1 MSASPTIFLSYARHD
16 QRCAERLA
24 TVLSAKGLSVWWDR
38 KIHAGR
44 SYERVIEEALAQAR
58 IVVVLWSRFSVES
71 DWVRAEASYALETN
85 KLLPLN
91 IDRTRLPLR
100 FRPVQTISL
109 TNWDKAQNTSE
120 WALLFEEI
128 DQRLGSSDEPV
139 RLALEARAAEEA
151 RQRTELEAGEDDA
164 ARQQAERERAEL
176 ETRKANEAR
185 CEAEQTQKA
194 SEAARADQL
203 DADQL
208 DSEGQKRG
216 ARDVPLA
223 FIRSI
228 EKGYR
233 RKPTKSKILQ
243 ISIVIFAVAIPIS
256 LALVKSDYASR
267 WAMALRGAMAPATH
281 SLSLP
286 MFGAVTATHSA
297 PEPVKP
303 IPNAQPFEAALS
315 NPPSE
320 PAVPAPSAPPATTR
334 PTPNVLSEPATL
346 PPVAPPS
353 EIASDNSAPKAVAP
367 LPPPAS
373 GEVGMAMTGSAP
385 ASAPKPELTAPAAEI
400 APVGTNFRTVVPTVL
415 REQPDKSARR
425 LDVLKPGTWVVVVG
439 KKTGSWYKVKVPS
452 KAPSSA
458 SVGFVEVEAVREY
471 VQGVSNPAASP
482 ITAPSQGNRV
492 RRSSPEAVSGQCA
505 AIIERSQLGEAISDA
520 DRAFLKSNCR

>member
-91 IDRTRLPLR
+91 IDRTHLPLR
-100 FRPVQTISL
+100 FRPVQTINL

-151 RQRTELEAGEDDA
+151 RQRTEPEAGEDDA

-176 ETRKANEAR
+176 ETRKAEEAR
-185 CEAEQTQKA
+185 CEAEQTQRA
-194 SEAARADQL
+194 SEAAGAHQL
-203 DADQL
+203 A
-208 DSEGQKRG
+208 SEALKRG

-223 FIRSI
+223 FVRSI

-233 RKPTKSKILQ
+233 RKPAKSKILQ

-267 WAMALRGAMAPATH
+267 WAMALRGAVAPATH
-281 SLSLP
+281 LPSLP
-286 MFGAVTATHSA
+286 TFGAVTVTHSA

-320 PAVPAPSAPPATTR
+320 PAVPAPSAPPTTTR
-334 PTPNVLSEPATL
+334 PTPNALSDAATL

-367 LPPPAS
+367 LPLPAS
-373 GEVGMAMTGSAP
+373 GEVAMAITGSAP
-385 ASAPKPELTAPAAEI
+385 ASAPKPELTAPSAEI
-400 APVGTNFRTVVPTVL
+400 APVGTNFRTVVATVL

-425 LDVLKPGTWVVVVG
+425 LDVLKPGTWVVVMG
-439 KKTGSWYKVKVPS
+439 KKTGSWYKVKVLS

-458 SVGFVEVEAVREY
+458 SVGFVEVETVREY

-482 ITAPSQGNRV
+482 ITAPSQVNRV
-492 RRSSPEAVSGQCA
+492 QRSSPEAVSGQCA